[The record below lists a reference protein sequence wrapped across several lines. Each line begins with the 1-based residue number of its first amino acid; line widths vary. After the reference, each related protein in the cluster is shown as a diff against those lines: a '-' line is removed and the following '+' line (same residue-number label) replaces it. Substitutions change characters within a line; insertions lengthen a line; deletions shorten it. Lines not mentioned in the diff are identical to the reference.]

1 MLKLREG
8 GHADLTR
15 FYTLFEVDF
24 DSEELISKLSLHKGL
39 MNGSVELLVMYD
51 DESRLETAY
60 ALCFVKGMY
69 DYVLLK
75 YFGVLP
81 WYREKGLGVE
91 AMRLLNKRY
100 AGRQGIIAEI
110 TEFADPDP
118 EQKAFQVLRPLR
130 LCRDRQ
136 GLPYQRHEGA
146 PFRQAHQGNVGHRA
160 HRPPHPQRP
169 LLPLPYAPGEGTD
182 DRYPSLREKS
192 RITRDREGCCPPGRH
207 CLPAGEGLAP
217 PACFPPSGE
226 VPSIARR

>member
-51 DESRLETAY
+51 DESQLEMAY

-100 AGRQGIIAEI
+100 ADRQGIIAEI

-118 EQKAFQVLRPLR
+118 EHLKKLFKFFARFGYVEID
-130 LCRDRQ
+130 RDYRIS
-136 GLPYQRHEGA
+136 GA
-146 PFRQAHQGNVGHRA
+146 RA
-160 HRPPHPQRP
+160 HLFVKPIKGTWDIAPIVHRILNDHYSRCLTRREMARMIDIRP
-169 LLPLPYAPGEGTD
+169 Y
-182 DRYPSLREKS
+182 EKKA
-192 RITRDREGCCPPGRH
+192 E
-207 CLPAGEGLAP
+207 
-217 PACFPPSGE
+217 
-226 VPSIARR
+226 

>member
-51 DESRLETAY
+51 DESQLEMAY

-118 EQKAFQVLRPLR
+118 EHL
-130 LCRDRQ
+130 
-136 GLPYQRHEGA
+136 
-146 PFRQAHQGNVGHRA
+146 
-160 HRPPHPQRP
+160 
-169 LLPLPYAPGEGTD
+169 
-182 DRYPSLREKS
+182 KS
-192 RITRDREGCCPPGRH
+192 FSSSSPASAMSRSTGITVS
-207 CLPAGEGLAP
+207 A
-217 PACFPPSGE
+217 
-226 VPSIARR
+226 ARRRTFSSSPSRERGTSRPSSTVSSTTITPAALRAGR